1 MKLNLKMLA
10 VSTALLGLLAAG
22 AALPASAAG
31 PLNAAAALSLPWSAA
46 TVESVETGTYA
57 STMTVGTQQQL
68 SPVILPAKAAR
79 KATVTFMSNDSTIV
93 NVTSEGVAQAV
104 GVGTAQVIASA
115 DGVSCVYTI
124 TTELDE
130 SMIVKEMDITLAS
143 STIAVGET
151 TSLSLGVLPSSASNY
166 ASVSLSSSDPAVA
179 TVNNFGKVTGVAPG
193 TATITAASGGLTA
206 QCIVRCR
213 WTESAPDGSA
223 GGSTSAAKSV
233 DLAGFYSTIAGK
245 YDMSR
250 LEPVDATVQETFYPE
265 LMQVN
270 TDQRLVYMCAMS
282 PAPIGDLVLVEVADA
297 KDVDTV
303 KNLLQARI
311 SYMVGDGTR
320 PGGAWYPEPTDMWEN
335 ESRVVSNGNYVMLVV
350 CEDCDSIVSDFNA
363 LF

>member
-1 MKLNLKMLA
+1 MKRFFTWA
-10 VSTALLGLLAAG
+10 VV
-22 AALPASAAG
+22 
-31 PLNAAAALSLPWSAA
+31 AALSLSLLAGCGSRGSGSASSGGA
-46 TVESVETGTYA
+46 VSGGGSTGTSSSGPDVSTPDVSAPDVSVPDVSQPEQPDVSQPGTDSKPVLTLSKIDFTLKSAGA
-57 STMTVGTQQQL
+57 SWKLTVSGGDADQIQ
-68 SPVILPAKAAR
+68 
-79 KATVTFMSNDSTIV
+79 F
-93 NVTSEGVAQAV
+93 TS
-104 GVGTAQVIASA
+104 S
-115 DGVSCVYTI
+115 
-124 TTELDE
+124 DE
-130 SMIVKEMDITLAS
+130 S
-143 STIAVGET
+143 
-151 TSLSLGVLPSSASNY
+151 
-166 ASVSLSSSDPAVA
+166 VA
-179 TVNNFGKVTGVAPG
+179 TVAQDGTVTAVAPG

-311 SYMVGDGTR
+311 GYMVGDGTR

>member
-1 MKLNLKMLA
+1 MKRFFTWA
-10 VSTALLGLLAAG
+10 VV
-22 AALPASAAG
+22 
-31 PLNAAAALSLPWSAA
+31 AALSLSLLAGCGSKDNGSASSGGA
-46 TVESVETGTYA
+46 VSGGGSTGT
-57 STMTVGTQQQL
+57 S
-68 SPVILPAKAAR
+68 S
-79 KATVTFMSNDSTIV
+79 
-93 NVTSEGVAQAV
+93 
-104 GVGTAQVIASA
+104 SA
-115 DGVSCVYTI
+115 PGVSGPDVSTPDVSVPDVSQPEQPDASQPGTDSKPVLTLSKI
-124 TTELDE
+124 DFTLKSAGASWKLTVSGGDADQIQFTSSDE
-130 SMIVKEMDITLAS
+130 S
-143 STIAVGET
+143 
-151 TSLSLGVLPSSASNY
+151 
-166 ASVSLSSSDPAVA
+166 VA
-179 TVNNFGKVTGVAPG
+179 TVAQDGTVTAVAPG

-250 LEPVDATVQETFYPE
+250 LELVDATVQETFYPE
-265 LMQVN
+265 LMQVSTN
-270 TDQRLVYMCAMS
+270 QRLVYMCAMS
-282 PAPIGDLVLVEVADA
+282 PAPIGDLVLVEVAEA

-303 KNLLQARI
+303 KSLLQARI
-311 SYMVGDGTR
+311 SYMVGDGNG

>member
-1 MKLNLKMLA
+1 MKRFFTWA
-10 VSTALLGLLAAG
+10 VV
-22 AALPASAAG
+22 
-31 PLNAAAALSLPWSAA
+31 AALSLSLLAGCGSKDNGSASSGGA
-46 TVESVETGTYA
+46 VSGGTSSSVPDVSEPDVSVPDGSTPDVSQPEQPDASQPGTDSKPALTLSKTDFTLKSAGASWKLTVSG
-57 STMTVGTQQQL
+57 GDGDQIQ
-68 SPVILPAKAAR
+68 
-79 KATVTFMSNDSTIV
+79 F
-93 NVTSEGVAQAV
+93 TSSDEGVATVAED
-104 GVGTAQVIASA
+104 GT
-115 DGVSCVYTI
+115 
-124 TTELDE
+124 
-130 SMIVKEMDITLAS
+130 
-143 STIAVGET
+143 
-151 TSLSLGVLPSSASNY
+151 
-166 ASVSLSSSDPAVA
+166 
-179 TVNNFGKVTGVAPG
+179 VTAVAPG
-193 TATITAASGGLTA
+193 TATITAASGDRTA

-250 LEPVDATVQETFYPE
+250 LEPVDAAVQETFYPE

-311 SYMVGDGTR
+311 GYMVGDGTR

>member
-1 MKLNLKMLA
+1 MKRFISLA
-10 VSTALLGLLAAG
+10 IL
-22 AALPASAAG
+22 
-31 PLNAAAALSLPWSAA
+31 AALSLSLLIGCGSRGSGSASSGGA
-46 TVESVETGTYA
+46 VSGGTSTGTSSSAPDVSEPDVSAPDVSQPEKPDA
-57 STMTVGTQQQL
+57 SQPGTDSKPALTLSKTDFTLKSAGASWKLTVSGGDADQIQ
-68 SPVILPAKAAR
+68 
-79 KATVTFMSNDSTIV
+79 F
-93 NVTSEGVAQAV
+93 TS
-104 GVGTAQVIASA
+104 S
-115 DGVSCVYTI
+115 
-124 TTELDE
+124 DE
-130 SMIVKEMDITLAS
+130 S
-143 STIAVGET
+143 
-151 TSLSLGVLPSSASNY
+151 
-166 ASVSLSSSDPAVA
+166 VA
-179 TVNNFGKVTGVAPG
+179 TVAQDGTVTAVAPG

-311 SYMVGDGTR
+311 GYMVGDGTR

>member
-1 MKLNLKMLA
+1 MKRFFTWA
-10 VSTALLGLLAAG
+10 VV
-22 AALPASAAG
+22 
-31 PLNAAAALSLPWSAA
+31 AALSLSLLAGCGSKDNGSASSGGA
-46 TVESVETGTYA
+46 VSGGGSTGT
-57 STMTVGTQQQL
+57 S
-68 SPVILPAKAAR
+68 S
-79 KATVTFMSNDSTIV
+79 
-93 NVTSEGVAQAV
+93 
-104 GVGTAQVIASA
+104 SA
-115 DGVSCVYTI
+115 PGVSGPDVSTPDVSVPDVSQPEQPDASQPGTDSKPVLTLSKI
-124 TTELDE
+124 DFTLKSAGASWKLTVSGGDADQIQFTSSDE
-130 SMIVKEMDITLAS
+130 S
-143 STIAVGET
+143 
-151 TSLSLGVLPSSASNY
+151 
-166 ASVSLSSSDPAVA
+166 VA
-179 TVNNFGKVTGVAPG
+179 TVAQDGTVTAVAPG

-282 PAPIGDLVLVEVADA
+282 PGPIGDLVLVEVSVS

-311 SYMVGDGTR
+311 GYMVGDGTR

>member
-1 MKLNLKMLA
+1 MKRFFTWA
-10 VSTALLGLLAAG
+10 VV
-22 AALPASAAG
+22 
-31 PLNAAAALSLPWSAA
+31 AALSLSLLAGCGSKDNGSASSGGA
-46 TVESVETGTYA
+46 VSGGGSTGT
-57 STMTVGTQQQL
+57 S
-68 SPVILPAKAAR
+68 S
-79 KATVTFMSNDSTIV
+79 
-93 NVTSEGVAQAV
+93 
-104 GVGTAQVIASA
+104 SA
-115 DGVSCVYTI
+115 PGVSGPDVSTPDVSAPDVSVPDVSQPEQPDASQPGTDSKPVLTLSKI
-124 TTELDE
+124 DFTLKSAGASWKLTVSGGDADQIQFTSSDE
-130 SMIVKEMDITLAS
+130 S
-143 STIAVGET
+143 
-151 TSLSLGVLPSSASNY
+151 
-166 ASVSLSSSDPAVA
+166 VA
-179 TVNNFGKVTGVAPG
+179 TVAQDGTVTAVAPG

-233 DLAGFYSTIAGK
+233 DLAGFYTTIAGK

-311 SYMVGDGTR
+311 GYMVGDGTR

>member
-1 MKLNLKMLA
+1 MKRFISLA
-10 VSTALLGLLAAG
+10 IL
-22 AALPASAAG
+22 
-31 PLNAAAALSLPWSAA
+31 AALSLSLLIGCGSRGSGSASSGGA
-46 TVESVETGTYA
+46 ISGGTSTRTSSSAPDISEPDVSAPDVSQPEQPDASQPGTDSKPALTLSKTDFTLKSAGASWKLTVSGGDA
-57 STMTVGTQQQL
+57 DQIQ
-68 SPVILPAKAAR
+68 
-79 KATVTFMSNDSTIV
+79 F
-93 NVTSEGVAQAV
+93 TS
-104 GVGTAQVIASA
+104 S
-115 DGVSCVYTI
+115 
-124 TTELDE
+124 DE
-130 SMIVKEMDITLAS
+130 S
-143 STIAVGET
+143 
-151 TSLSLGVLPSSASNY
+151 
-166 ASVSLSSSDPAVA
+166 VA
-179 TVNNFGKVTGVAPG
+179 TVAQDGTVTAVAPG

-270 TDQRLVYMCAMS
+270 TNQRLVYMCAMN

-303 KNLLQARI
+303 KALLQARI
-311 SYMVGDGTR
+311 SYMVGDGNG

>member
-1 MKLNLKMLA
+1 MKRFFTWA
-10 VSTALLGLLAAG
+10 VV
-22 AALPASAAG
+22 
-31 PLNAAAALSLPWSAA
+31 AALSLSLLAGCGSKDNGSASSGGA
-46 TVESVETGTYA
+46 VSGGGSTGT
-57 STMTVGTQQQL
+57 S
-68 SPVILPAKAAR
+68 S
-79 KATVTFMSNDSTIV
+79 
-93 NVTSEGVAQAV
+93 
-104 GVGTAQVIASA
+104 SA
-115 DGVSCVYTI
+115 PGVSGPDVSTPDVSAPDVSVPDVSQPEQPDASQPGTDSKPVLTLSKTDFTLKSAGASWKLTVSGVDADQI
-124 TTELDE
+124 QFTSSDE
-130 SMIVKEMDITLAS
+130 S
-143 STIAVGET
+143 
-151 TSLSLGVLPSSASNY
+151 
-166 ASVSLSSSDPAVA
+166 VA
-179 TVNNFGKVTGVAPG
+179 TVAQDGTVTAVAPG

-213 WTESAPDGSA
+213 WTESTPDGSDSSSA
-223 GGSTSAAKSV
+223 GDGTSESKSV
-233 DLAGFYSTIAGK
+233 DLTGFYSTIAGK

-311 SYMVGDGTR
+311 GYMVGDGTR

>member
-1 MKLNLKMLA
+1 M
-10 VSTALLGLLAAG
+10 V
-22 AALPASAAG
+22 
-31 PLNAAAALSLPWSAA
+31 
-46 TVESVETGTYA
+46 
-57 STMTVGTQQQL
+57 TQSQIQ
-68 SPVILPAKAAR
+68 
-79 KATVTFMSNDSTIV
+79 F
-93 NVTSEGVAQAV
+93 TS
-104 GVGTAQVIASA
+104 S
-115 DGVSCVYTI
+115 
-124 TTELDE
+124 DE
-130 SMIVKEMDITLAS
+130 S
-143 STIAVGET
+143 
-151 TSLSLGVLPSSASNY
+151 
-166 ASVSLSSSDPAVA
+166 VA
-179 TVNNFGKVTGVAPG
+179 TVAQDGTVTAVAPG

-213 WTESAPDGSA
+213 WTESTPDGSDSSSA
-223 GGSTSAAKSV
+223 GGGTSESKSV
-233 DLAGFYSTIAGK
+233 DLAGFYTTIAGK

-311 SYMVGDGTR
+311 GYMVGDGTR

>member
-1 MKLNLKMLA
+1 MKRFFTWA
-10 VSTALLGLLAAG
+10 VV
-22 AALPASAAG
+22 
-31 PLNAAAALSLPWSAA
+31 AALSLSLLAGCGSKGSGSASSGGA
-46 TVESVETGTYA
+46 VSGGGSTGTSSSAPDVSEPDVSTPDVSVPDVSVPDVSQPEQPDA
-57 STMTVGTQQQL
+57 SQPGTDSKPALTLSKTDFTLKSAGASWKLTVSGGDGDQIQ
-68 SPVILPAKAAR
+68 
-79 KATVTFMSNDSTIV
+79 F
-93 NVTSEGVAQAV
+93 TS
-104 GVGTAQVIASA
+104 S
-115 DGVSCVYTI
+115 
-124 TTELDE
+124 DE
-130 SMIVKEMDITLAS
+130 S
-143 STIAVGET
+143 
-151 TSLSLGVLPSSASNY
+151 
-166 ASVSLSSSDPAVA
+166 VA
-179 TVNNFGKVTGVAPG
+179 TVAEDGTVTAVAPG

-250 LEPVDATVQETFYPE
+250 LELVDATVQETFYPE
-265 LMQVN
+265 LMQVSTN
-270 TDQRLVYMCAMS
+270 QRLVYMCAMS
-282 PAPIGDLVLVEVADA
+282 PAPIGDLVLVEVAEA

-303 KNLLQARI
+303 KSLLQARI

>member
-1 MKLNLKMLA
+1 MKRFFTWA
-10 VSTALLGLLAAG
+10 VV
-22 AALPASAAG
+22 
-31 PLNAAAALSLPWSAA
+31 AALSLSLLAGCGSKDNGSASSGGA
-46 TVESVETGTYA
+46 VSGGGSTGT
-57 STMTVGTQQQL
+57 S
-68 SPVILPAKAAR
+68 S
-79 KATVTFMSNDSTIV
+79 
-93 NVTSEGVAQAV
+93 
-104 GVGTAQVIASA
+104 SA
-115 DGVSCVYTI
+115 PGVSGPDVSTPDVSVPDVSQPEQPDASQPGTDSKPVLTLSKI
-124 TTELDE
+124 DFTLKSAGASWKLTVSGGDADQIQFTSSDE
-130 SMIVKEMDITLAS
+130 S
-143 STIAVGET
+143 
-151 TSLSLGVLPSSASNY
+151 
-166 ASVSLSSSDPAVA
+166 VA
-179 TVNNFGKVTGVAPG
+179 TVAQDGTVTAVAPG

-233 DLAGFYSTIAGK
+233 DLAGFYSTITGK

-311 SYMVGDGTR
+311 GYMVGDGTR

>member
-1 MKLNLKMLA
+1 MKRFISLA
-10 VSTALLGLLAAG
+10 IL
-22 AALPASAAG
+22 
-31 PLNAAAALSLPWSAA
+31 AALSLSLLIGCGSRGSGSASSGGA
-46 TVESVETGTYA
+46 ISGGTSTRTSSSAPDISEPDVSAPDVSQPEQPDASQPGTDSKPALTLSKTDFTLKSAGASWKLTVSGGDA
-57 STMTVGTQQQL
+57 DQIQ
-68 SPVILPAKAAR
+68 
-79 KATVTFMSNDSTIV
+79 F
-93 NVTSEGVAQAV
+93 TS
-104 GVGTAQVIASA
+104 S
-115 DGVSCVYTI
+115 
-124 TTELDE
+124 DE
-130 SMIVKEMDITLAS
+130 S
-143 STIAVGET
+143 
-151 TSLSLGVLPSSASNY
+151 
-166 ASVSLSSSDPAVA
+166 VA
-179 TVNNFGKVTGVAPG
+179 TVAQDGTVTAVAPG

-311 SYMVGDGTR
+311 GYMVGDGTR

>member
-1 MKLNLKMLA
+1 MKRFFTWA
-10 VSTALLGLLAAG
+10 VV
-22 AALPASAAG
+22 
-31 PLNAAAALSLPWSAA
+31 AALSLSLLAGCGSKDNGSASSGGA
-46 TVESVETGTYA
+46 VSGGGSTGT
-57 STMTVGTQQQL
+57 S
-68 SPVILPAKAAR
+68 S
-79 KATVTFMSNDSTIV
+79 
-93 NVTSEGVAQAV
+93 
-104 GVGTAQVIASA
+104 SA
-115 DGVSCVYTI
+115 PGVSGPDVSTPDVSVPDVSQPEQPDASQPGTDSKPVLTLSKI
-124 TTELDE
+124 DFTLKSAGASWKLTVSGGDADQIQFTSSDE
-130 SMIVKEMDITLAS
+130 S
-143 STIAVGET
+143 
-151 TSLSLGVLPSSASNY
+151 
-166 ASVSLSSSDPAVA
+166 VA
-179 TVNNFGKVTGVAPG
+179 TVAQDGTVTAVAPG

-311 SYMVGDGTR
+311 GYMVGDGTR

-350 CEDCDSIVSDFNA
+350 CGDCDSIVSDFNA

>member
-1 MKLNLKMLA
+1 MKRFFTWA
-10 VSTALLGLLAAG
+10 VV
-22 AALPASAAG
+22 
-31 PLNAAAALSLPWSAA
+31 AALSLSLLAGCGNRDNGSASSGGA
-46 TVESVETGTYA
+46 VSGGGSTGT
-57 STMTVGTQQQL
+57 S
-68 SPVILPAKAAR
+68 S
-79 KATVTFMSNDSTIV
+79 
-93 NVTSEGVAQAV
+93 
-104 GVGTAQVIASA
+104 SA
-115 DGVSCVYTI
+115 PGVSGPDVSTPDVSAPDVSVPDVSQPEQPDASQPGTDSKPALTLSKTDFTLKSAGASWKLTVSGGDADQI
-124 TTELDE
+124 QFTSSDE
-130 SMIVKEMDITLAS
+130 S
-143 STIAVGET
+143 
-151 TSLSLGVLPSSASNY
+151 
-166 ASVSLSSSDPAVA
+166 VA
-179 TVNNFGKVTGVAPG
+179 TVAQDGTVTAVAPG

-213 WTESAPDGSA
+213 WTESTPDGSDSSSA
-223 GGSTSAAKSV
+223 GGGTSESKSV
-233 DLAGFYSTIAGK
+233 DLTGFYTTIAGK

-311 SYMVGDGTR
+311 GYMVGDGTR

>member
-1 MKLNLKMLA
+1 MKRFFTWA
-10 VSTALLGLLAAG
+10 VV
-22 AALPASAAG
+22 
-31 PLNAAAALSLPWSAA
+31 AALSLSLLAGCGSRGSGSASSGGA
-46 TVESVETGTYA
+46 VSGGGSTGT
-57 STMTVGTQQQL
+57 S
-68 SPVILPAKAAR
+68 S
-79 KATVTFMSNDSTIV
+79 
-93 NVTSEGVAQAV
+93 
-104 GVGTAQVIASA
+104 SA
-115 DGVSCVYTI
+115 PGVSGPDVSTPDVSAPDVSVPDVSQPEQPDVSQPGTDSKPVLTLSKTDFTLKSAGASWKLTVSGGDADQI
-124 TTELDE
+124 QFTSSDE
-130 SMIVKEMDITLAS
+130 S
-143 STIAVGET
+143 
-151 TSLSLGVLPSSASNY
+151 
-166 ASVSLSSSDPAVA
+166 VA
-179 TVNNFGKVTGVAPG
+179 TVAQDGTVTAVAPG

-245 YDMSR
+245 YDMSC

-311 SYMVGDGTR
+311 GYMVGDGTR

>member
-1 MKLNLKMLA
+1 MKRFFTWA
-10 VSTALLGLLAAG
+10 VV
-22 AALPASAAG
+22 
-31 PLNAAAALSLPWSAA
+31 AALSLSLLIGCGSRDNGSASSGGA
-46 TVESVETGTYA
+46 VSGGGSTGT
-57 STMTVGTQQQL
+57 S
-68 SPVILPAKAAR
+68 S
-79 KATVTFMSNDSTIV
+79 
-93 NVTSEGVAQAV
+93 
-104 GVGTAQVIASA
+104 SA
-115 DGVSCVYTI
+115 PGVSGPDVSTPDVSAPDVSVPDVSQPEQPDASQPGTDSKPVLTLSKI
-124 TTELDE
+124 DFTLKSAGASWKLTVSGGDADQIQFTSSDE
-130 SMIVKEMDITLAS
+130 S
-143 STIAVGET
+143 
-151 TSLSLGVLPSSASNY
+151 
-166 ASVSLSSSDPAVA
+166 VA
-179 TVNNFGKVTGVAPG
+179 TVAQDGTVTAVAPG

-233 DLAGFYSTIAGK
+233 DLAEFYSTIAGK

-311 SYMVGDGTR
+311 GYMVGDGTR

>member
-1 MKLNLKMLA
+1 MKRFFTWA
-10 VSTALLGLLAAG
+10 VV
-22 AALPASAAG
+22 
-31 PLNAAAALSLPWSAA
+31 AALSLSLLAGCGSRDNGSASSGGA
-46 TVESVETGTYA
+46 VSGGGSTGT
-57 STMTVGTQQQL
+57 S
-68 SPVILPAKAAR
+68 S
-79 KATVTFMSNDSTIV
+79 
-93 NVTSEGVAQAV
+93 
-104 GVGTAQVIASA
+104 SA
-115 DGVSCVYTI
+115 PGVSGPDVSTPDVSAPDVSVPDVSQPEQPDTSQPGTDSKPVLTLSKI
-124 TTELDE
+124 DFTLKSAGASWKLTVSGGDADQIQFTSSDE
-130 SMIVKEMDITLAS
+130 S
-143 STIAVGET
+143 
-151 TSLSLGVLPSSASNY
+151 
-166 ASVSLSSSDPAVA
+166 VA
-179 TVNNFGKVTGVAPG
+179 TVAQDGTVTAVAPG

-213 WTESAPDGSA
+213 WTESTPDGSDSSSA
-223 GGSTSAAKSV
+223 GDGTSESKSV
-233 DLAGFYSTIAGK
+233 DLTGFYSTIAGK

-311 SYMVGDGTR
+311 GYMVGDGTR

>member
-1 MKLNLKMLA
+1 MKRFFTWA
-10 VSTALLGLLAAG
+10 VV
-22 AALPASAAG
+22 
-31 PLNAAAALSLPWSAA
+31 AALSLSLLAGCGSKDNGSASSGGA
-46 TVESVETGTYA
+46 VSGGGSTGT
-57 STMTVGTQQQL
+57 S
-68 SPVILPAKAAR
+68 S
-79 KATVTFMSNDSTIV
+79 
-93 NVTSEGVAQAV
+93 
-104 GVGTAQVIASA
+104 SA
-115 DGVSCVYTI
+115 PGVSGPDVSTPDVSVPDVSQPEQPDASQPGTDSKPVLTLSKI
-124 TTELDE
+124 DFTLKSAGASWKLTVSGGDADQIQFTSSDE
-130 SMIVKEMDITLAS
+130 S
-143 STIAVGET
+143 
-151 TSLSLGVLPSSASNY
+151 
-166 ASVSLSSSDPAVA
+166 VA
-179 TVNNFGKVTGVAPG
+179 TVAQDGTVTAVAPG